1 MISNYNNN
9 KRTGHDQDY
18 LIALQIQYDD
28 ILDQKKKTKTYDDDD
43 DYNDIEVI
51 KKKLDTPE
59 EDKHLLNPELEL
71 IGIDSFLESKLK
83 STKIYNI

>member
-9 KRTGHDQDY
+9 NKKRTGHDQDY

-28 ILDQKKKTKTYDDDD
+28 ILDQKKKTKNYDDDDD
-43 DYNDIEVI
+43 DYNDIEII
-51 KKKLDTPE
+51 KKKLDRPE

-71 IGIDSFLESKLK
+71 IGIDSFLES
-83 STKIYNI
+83 